1 MPSRTA
7 TFSTHCCPPR
17 DGDRNVGYNDS
28 MESQQGNQRWDDPR
42 WLEKSDNAWQRGLRH
57 QQAWWREERLGQP
70 PGPIIGGERLVA
82 SMLPRTVGSGPN
94 LMTAE
99 ARLAAERAIAR
110 LSRSGGPGIIQEE
123 RLRRNLLSSQPL
135 CFNLFGYLSEHPAT
149 LLPWVR
155 QISPDAAEVI
165 DVRLEWAPADKPLGG
180 SAFDAFVEY
189 ALPGGRRGFIGI
201 ECKYA
206 ENLAKA
212 QPKPASEKYTE
223 ATQAGPWTAGAE
235 TVLDKPRLRQFWYNQ
250 LLTQAVLARPE
261 FDEGIGVVVAC
272 GADTSARDVTAEVRA
287 QLTEPE
293 SLRFSSIEEVVATV
307 SGHQDWARDFTK
319 RYLAFT
325 PIQRLLTPGDPR
337 KNPTLE

>member
-1 MPSRTA
+1 
-7 TFSTHCCPPR
+7 
-17 DGDRNVGYNDS
+17 

-70 PGPIIGGERLVA
+70 PGPLIGGERLVA
-82 SMLPRTVGSGPN
+82 SMLPRTVGLGPN

-123 RLRRNLLSSQPL
+123 RLRRNMLSSQPL

-155 QISPDAAEVI
+155 QLSPDAAEVI
-165 DVRLEWAPADKPLGG
+165 EVRLEWAPADKPLGG

-189 ALPGGRRGFIGI
+189 ALSGGRRGFFGI

-206 ENLAKA
+206 ENLARA
-212 QPKPASEKYTE
+212 QPK
-223 ATQAGPWTAGAE
+223 
-235 TVLDKPRLRQFWYNQ
+235 
-250 LLTQAVLARPE
+250 
-261 FDEGIGVVVAC
+261 
-272 GADTSARDVTAEVRA
+272 
-287 QLTEPE
+287 
-293 SLRFSSIEEVVATV
+293 
-307 SGHQDWARDFTK
+307 
-319 RYLAFT
+319 
-325 PIQRLLTPGDPR
+325 
-337 KNPTLE
+337 